1 MEEEIKIFVFL
12 YRLWTF
18 YSNHRSK
25 VHKVESKDMT
35 VEKKLKFFVFL
46 YRDCDRTFYSNHRD
60 KVYRIESK
68 NRCRKET

>member
-46 YRDCDRTFYSNHRD
+46 YRDCDLTFY
-60 KVYRIESK
+60 
-68 NRCRKET
+68 